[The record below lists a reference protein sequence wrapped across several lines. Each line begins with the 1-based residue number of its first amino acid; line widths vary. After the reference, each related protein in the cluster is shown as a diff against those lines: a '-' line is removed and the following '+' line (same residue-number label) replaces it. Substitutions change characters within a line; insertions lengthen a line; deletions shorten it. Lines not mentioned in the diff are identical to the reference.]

1 MILPGTQIRIGLL
14 GCFLALVSVVAVIV
28 VAIIVVAAVP
38 DRFGLAL
45 SVTAASIPALFYA
58 WLVLRL
64 DRFEVEPARVIV
76 ACFAW
81 GAVGA
86 VLFTLIAGALFERT
100 LRAYLDEEAV
110 WFTQIALGAP
120 VIEESF
126 KGIAVLILL
135 LVARHEVDN
144 VLDGLVYGA
153 LVGVGFAMTENIIY
167 FGQAYIEN
175 GFREFGNLVIARAV
189 LSGLGHPAYTAVT
202 GAAIGWSRS
211 QYGRGFARLVV
222 PIFGW
227 AIAVGLHMAW
237 NAGLFVTAF
246 ILGPDTG
253 LLQMVAIQA
262 AIVIAPAVLV
272 LYAIA
277 RISTRHELQILRTEL
292 RGEVERGII
301 TEAEYRAIVDV
312 PARRQ
317 ALAVA
322 WERGGRPLQRAQRAF
337 FHAAA
342 DLAFRHHHRGRGEA
356 ERADAAALDRRD
368 RERLADLRTE
378 LSAFDDGRDSAF

>member
-1 MILPGTQIRIGLL
+1 MSLPGSRVRIGLL
-14 GCFLALVSVVAVIV
+14 GCFLTLISALAVVV

-38 DRFGLAL
+38 DRVGLAL
-45 SVTAASIPALFYA
+45 SVTAASIPALVYA

-64 DRFEVEPARVIV
+64 DRYEVEPVRAIV

-100 LRAYLDEEAV
+100 LRGYLDEEAIWV
-110 WFTQIALGAP
+110 TQVAIGAP

-167 FGQAYIEN
+167 FGQTYIEN
-175 GFREFGNLVIARAV
+175 GFREFGILVLARAV
-189 LSGLGHPAYTAVT
+189 LGGLGHPAYTAVT

-211 QYGRGFARLVV
+211 RYGRGFARVIV
-222 PIFGW
+222 PILGW

-246 ILGPDTG
+246 VLGSDAG

-277 RISTRHELQILRTEL
+277 RISARHELEILRTEL
-292 RGEVERGII
+292 RGEVARGAIS
-301 TEAEYRAIVDV
+301 EEEYQVLTDV
-312 PARRQ
+312 QARRE
-317 ALAVA
+317 AVA
-322 WERGGRPLQRAQRAF
+322 AARTRGGRPMQRTQRAF
-337 FHAAA
+337 FQTAA
-342 DLAFRHHHRGRGEA
+342 DLAFRHHHRGRGEPGGS
-356 ERADAAALDRRD
+356 DAATLDQSD
-368 RERLADLRTE
+368 RERLAILRAALAPT
-378 LSAFDDGRDSAF
+378 SGGRRSPD

>member
-1 MILPGTQIRIGLL
+1 MTLPGTRIRIGLL
-14 GCFLALVSVVAVIV
+14 GCFLALIAALAFIV

-38 DRFGLAL
+38 DRVGLAL
-45 SVTAASIPALFYA
+45 SITAASIPALVYA
-58 WLVLRL
+58 WIVLRL
-64 DRFEVEPARVIV
+64 DRYEAEPVRAIV

-86 VLFTLIAGALFERT
+86 VLFTLIAGAIFERT
-100 LRAYLDEEAV
+100 LRGYLDEEAIWV
-110 WFTQIALGAP
+110 TQVAIGAP

-175 GFREFGNLVIARAV
+175 GFREFGTLVLARAV
-189 LSGLGHPAYTAVT
+189 LGGFGHPAYTAVT

-211 QYGRGFARLVV
+211 RYGRGFARLIV
-222 PIFGW
+222 PILGW

-246 ILGPDTG
+246 VLGDTAG

-277 RISTRHELQILRTEL
+277 RISARHELQILRTEL
-292 RGEVERGII
+292 RGEVERGSL
-301 TEAEYRAIVDV
+301 TEGEYRVITDV
-312 PARRQ
+312 PSRRQ
-317 ALAVA
+317 AVA
-322 WERGGRPLQRAQRAF
+322 AARARGGRSLQRTQRAF
-337 FHAAA
+337 FHTAA
-342 DLAFRHHHRGRGEA
+342 DLAFRHHHRGRGEP
-356 ERADAAALDRRD
+356 ERADSVALDDRD
-368 RERLADLRTE
+368 RERLATLRAE
-378 LSAFDDGRDSAF
+378 LSTSSDGREGAS